1 MRSFLVHPRPWL
13 WVVAAAGMAATAWFV
28 WAPSPPAPP
37 DRGQSPGSTLDRIVL
52 TEFNEQ
58 GEKIWE
64 LTARTAEYQE
74 ESRVTVVTQ
83 VAGKFFRNGKPII
96 EATGEGG
103 TVNQNNREI
112 VIRGSVR
119 AVSLE
124 EKAIVT
130 AEQMVWQADLD
141 VLTATG
147 KLKLEQPDRGLRIS
161 GKVLRARPSQS
172 EFAIEDNA
180 EATVAKPPLKFI
192 GPALIWNAAKNTVT
206 APFPFGVRETAQDLR
221 VRADQGMWDIGSGRI
236 AFRGQVRA
244 RAPRF
249 ALEVNTAESFWDIA
263 QQRIV
268 LPTALTAT
276 DQGRGI
282 SLRATQGEV
291 NFAGDRLVLTGEV
304 AARALS
310 PQADIQADR
319 IEWAIPSQEVVAT
332 GGVRY
337 RQAERDLDV
346 AGERAVANLLAN
358 TVQVTGAD
366 VMTQI
371 TLE

>member
-1 MRSFLVHPRPWL
+1 MSSRR
-13 WVVAAAGMAATAWFV
+13 WVWGLTAVGTAATAWLV
-28 WAPSPPAPP
+28 WGPAPPSPPNPP
-37 DRGQSPGSTLDRIVL
+37 QAPGSTLDRLVL
-52 TEFNEQ
+52 TEYNEQ

-83 VAGKFFRNGKPII
+83 VAGTFFRGGKPII
-96 EATGEGG
+96 EAAGAGG
-103 TVNQNNREI
+103 TVNQDRREI

-130 AEQMVWQADLD
+130 AEQIVWQADLD

-147 KLKLEQPDRGLRIS
+147 KLKLEQPDRGLRIA

-172 EFAIEDNA
+172 EFAIEENA
-180 EATVAKPPLKFI
+180 EATVAQPPLKFV
-192 GPALIWNAAKNTVT
+192 GPALVWNAAQNTVT

-221 VRADQGMWDIGSGRI
+221 VRADKGLWNIARGRI
-236 AFRGQVRA
+236 DFQGQVRA

-249 ALEVNTAESFWDIA
+249 ALEVNTAESFWEIA
-263 QQRIV
+263 NRRIV
-268 LPTALTAT
+268 LPTTLTAT
-276 DQGRGI
+276 DRERGI
-282 SLRATQGEV
+282 SLRAAQGEV

-304 AARALS
+304 TARALS
-310 PQADIQADR
+310 PQADIRADR
-319 IEWAIPSQEVVAT
+319 IEWAVPSQEVVAT
-332 GGVRY
+332 GDVRY

-346 AGERAVANLLAN
+346 AGKRAVANLLAN
-358 TVQVTGAD
+358 TVQVTGTD
-366 VMTQI
+366 VTTQI

>member
-1 MRSFLVHPRPWL
+1 MNSRR
-13 WVVAAAGMAATAWFV
+13 WVWGLTAVGMAATAWFV
-28 WAPSPPAPP
+28 WGPTPAPP
-37 DRGQSPGSTLDRIVL
+37 PAVTQTPGSTLDRIVL
-52 TEFNEQ
+52 TEYNEQ

-83 VAGKFFRNGKPII
+83 VAGTFFRGGKPII
-96 EATGEGG
+96 EAAGEGG
-103 TVNQNNREI
+103 TVNQDSREI

-147 KLKLEQPDRGLRIS
+147 KLKLEQPDRGLRIA

-172 EFAIEDNA
+172 EFAIEENA
-180 EATVAKPPLKFI
+180 EATVAEPPLKFV
-192 GPALIWNAAKNTVT
+192 GPALVWNAAKNTVT

-221 VRADQGMWDIGSGRI
+221 VRADKGLWNIGRGRI
-236 AFRGQVRA
+236 DFQGQVRA

-263 QQRIV
+263 KQRIV
-268 LPTALTAT
+268 LPSTLTAT
-276 DQGRGI
+276 DQERGI
-282 SLRATQGEV
+282 SLRATQGEI

-310 PQADIQADR
+310 PQADIRADR

-346 AGERAVANLLAN
+346 AGERAVANLVAN